1 MHITISGRQLDVG
14 DALKEHVT
22 SYIEAAETKYAERP
36 TEARVTFSKNGS
48 AFDCEVSMHL
58 STGISTVARAEA
70 HDIYS
75 SFKQSYEKLEK
86 QLRRYKRRLKD
97 HH

>member
-1 MHITISGRQLDVG
+1 MQIVISGRQLDVG
-14 DALKEHVT
+14 EALRDYVT
-22 SYIEAAETKYAERP
+22 NYIETAEVKFAERP
-36 TEARVTFSKNGS
+36 TEARVTFSKNGA

-58 STGISTVARAEA
+58 STGVSTIAKAES

-75 SFKQSYEKLEK
+75 SFKQSYDKLEK
-86 QLRRYKRRLKD
+86 QLRRYKRKLKD